1 MGKKKMNKTIIY
13 EEFKILLKTNDI
25 ELVNGLINEYKY
37 HLKFLD
43 DIPEKKIITVN
54 VFKSPKMYIK
64 YFKEIKRGNRKSAL
78 YCEIRR
84 DNILVMDKEKLE
96 IFIIYDEFNDEKLQ
110 YVGEIIFSIF
120 GKQLEDKGYLFL
132 HAACVSKNGN
142 GILILENNPRKRIII
157 LLKLLME
164 RFDFVCCTH
173 IGIKANRGRINAIS
187 IPTRLGIN
195 IGEIYSGVFSEE
207 NIEVIK
213 NVKEF
218 KDNFCNIDEDILQIK
233 YYDRKFNIKTD
244 EIKTKLNNDLV
255 SKTDIKLILEVNKKN
270 ISSKS
275 ILVEM
280 KKEELLE
287 NFMRNRQNGIYDSV
301 SYLKNLFNHENK
313 KKDINIIGNFNNII
327 GYKFYQSKKE
337 DIEYLIKVIKNII
350 K

>member
-1 MGKKKMNKTIIY
+1 MGKKKMNRTIIY
-13 EEFKILLKTNDI
+13 GEFKILLRTNDV
-25 ELVNGLINEYKY
+25 ELVNGLIDEYKY
-37 HLKFLD
+37 HLKFID
-43 DIPEKKIITVN
+43 DITEKEIITVN
-54 VFKSPKMYIK
+54 VFKSQKMYIK
-64 YFKEIKRGNRKSAL
+64 YFKEMKRGNRKSSL

-110 YVGEIIFSIF
+110 YVGEIIFGIF
-120 GKQLEDKGYLFL
+120 GKLLEDKGYFFL

-164 RFDFVCCTH
+164 KFDFVCCTH
-173 IGIKANRGRINAIS
+173 IGIKANNGILNAIS

-195 IGEIYSGVFSEE
+195 IGEIYSGIFSKE

-218 KDNFCNIDEDILQIK
+218 KDNFCNINEDILQTK

-255 SKTDIKLILEVNKKN
+255 SKTDIKLILEINKKT
-270 ISSKS
+270 ISSKYKL
-275 ILVEM
+275 IEI

-287 NFMRNRQNGIYDSV
+287 TFMRNRRNGIYDSV
-301 SYLKNLFNHENK
+301 SYLKNLFSQKNK
-313 KKDINIIGNFNNII
+313 KNDINIISNFNNII
-327 GYKFYQSKKE
+327 GYKFYQSNKE
-337 DIEYLIKVIKNII
+337 DIEYLVKVIRNCIE
-350 K
+350 